1 MTDGAPET
9 EHTSKQSVVANDT
22 HDGNDVMNGR
32 DASQDNAATDAIND
46 VQSENLTEQSP
57 PPTVNNETNDN
68 VDFEEE
74 EPETQESFTQHEMT
88 QTGNDLT
95 QMGLFDDDDGNDCND
110 DDDDDA
116 NSRQPMIDPLTLPWG
131 RLMPVGSNGVA
142 LPAAASAVTQPLGG
156 GEDNPAVAST
166 SAATSSLRPS
176 TREAIEMLPRPPE
189 SRTITRSRSPSLDTS
204 SAAAK
209 TDDNDD
215 GNSQHEDG
223 LTFLGLKNLL
233 SSDRFNEYVLGRSAK
248 ADITAQKLDNPITNT
263 NNLTE
268 QQKQQEEKKRKS
280 HDYIHAMISNR
291 HCRIYCLLNL
301 PNKPN
306 NTISNN
312 SKNNHPPEMEV
323 FVEDTSGN
331 GTLINGTTLLRK
343 NERRKLHTGD
353 VICLLNPKLLY
364 KKIRNGNERKR
375 YMQQYSYVFVNL
387 YEQERHWNYNY
398 SSSQSLC
405 GVGGVGVGSPV
416 SFLSSVGRKSQG
428 NNNTNGNSNSS
439 NGKSTAVNPRA
450 TRCHS
455 TSVGSRDDLTRRK
468 VNGQS
473 SSNAATTVA
482 AATNVKGGGPPAI
495 SRKPSLGSFLNNQS
509 SSSRRRVEDEY
520 DLRDLLGS
528 GTCGEVRRAIHRRT
542 GNERAVKIISITE
555 RGMGGANFFSKE
567 KLSAI
572 QAEAEILRSLDH
584 PYVVKLFD
592 VFVAPGKAIYLVM
605 ELIRGGDLFDRIVE
619 RERYTEVHAR
629 RLFRRI
635 LSAVYYL
642 HEQRGVVHR
651 DLKPENILVVDRR
664 SDVDIKLTDF
674 GLAKNLTAEGLKTF
688 CGTPQYFAPE
698 VLRRRNTVMGNGRY
712 GKEIDCW
719 SIGVILFILLS
730 GSPPFDV
737 SAGFDAVAS
746 AKVVFYEDQWK
757 DISSEARNL
766 VRSLLE
772 KDAKKRMSVKEACEH
787 PWVLVDDGDTHCHPL
802 QDPVVTPNAP
812 DAIKS
817 TELKPPVESNAK
829 KEAISDAQAMPTP
842 PSQHI
847 ESPKKM
853 AAKESPNP
861 ASDKRT
867 QKTFLSKSAPQL
879 SKIEHSR
886 NYDSKHS
893 RNSSMLSLCDEASA
907 TKKIFEQAVDVPE
920 HQCPSSP
927 ISAKLLFAKASN
939 EGSVRKMSKQD
950 VESIKTAGNTLPKPS
965 LSAGSRLLPKK
976 KIQQQLGVD
985 FKKAETSKSKVPKD
999 ASKPAS
1005 QSSSDKENDT
1015 SDKKRKLSSSTVTP
1029 PGEEHTLVFRLN
1041 KKRKTGKHIA
1051 AKEQDDTTNAVKE
1064 PSQKTE
1070 LSEDE
1075 LMSDFS
1081 DDEGGDKLSK
1091 PAKKRKIDA
1100 FLHKKTSGSIQSA
1113 ASIQSLDSKGTKSST
1128 ARISLSPKAPG
1139 ALKIETNNEAKV
1151 GTSRGKREKTSV
1163 SPPKSKK
1170 KKQTFL
1176 FGKPPPNGLE
1186 STMAVESSPVVDD
1199 ADTGAICSE
1208 LNPPIEGEGEESVEL
1223 ERQSSNES
1231 LAGQATNSTKGKQ
1244 KSIKN
1249 WFLPKK

>member
-1 MTDGAPET
+1 MA
-9 EHTSKQSVVANDT
+9 
-22 HDGNDVMNGR
+22 
-32 DASQDNAATDAIND
+32 
-46 VQSENLTEQSP
+46 
-57 PPTVNNETNDN
+57 
-68 VDFEEE
+68 F
-74 EPETQESFTQHEMT
+74 
-88 QTGNDLT
+88 
-95 QMGLFDDDDGNDCND
+95 
-110 DDDDDA
+110 
-116 NSRQPMIDPLTLPWG
+116 
-131 RLMPVGSNGVA
+131 
-142 LPAAASAVTQPLGG
+142 
-156 GEDNPAVAST
+156 
-166 SAATSSLRPS
+166 
-176 TREAIEMLPRPPE
+176 
-189 SRTITRSRSPSLDTS
+189 
-204 SAAAK
+204 
-209 TDDNDD
+209 
-215 GNSQHEDG
+215 G
-223 LTFLGLKNLL
+223 LTKYPRCSNTIQ
-233 SSDRFNEYVLGRSAK
+233 
-248 ADITAQKLDNPITNT
+248 ADITAQKLDNPIPINAD
-263 NNLTE
+263 NLTE
-268 QQKQQEEKKRKS
+268 QQRQQEEKKRKS

-291 HCRIYCLLNL
+291 HCRMYCLLNL
-301 PNKPN
+301 PNQPN

-312 SKNNHPPEMEV
+312 NKNHPPEMEV

-364 KKIRNGNERKR
+364 KKIRNANERKR

-405 GVGGVGVGSPV
+405 GVGGGVGSPV
-416 SFLSSVGRKSQG
+416 RKSQG
-428 NNNTNGNSNSS
+428 NSYNNNNNSS
-439 NGKSTAVNPRA
+439 NGKSAAVNPRA
-450 TRCHS
+450 TRCHTKNMGNS
-455 TSVGSRDDLTRRK
+455 DDLAGRN
-468 VNGQS
+468 VSGQS
-473 SSNAATTVA
+473 SSNAAATA
-482 AATNVKGGGPPAI
+482 SAATNPKGPAI
-495 SRKPSLGSFLNNQS
+495 TRKPSLGSFLNNQS

-520 DLRDLLGS
+520 DLRDLLGT

-542 GNERAVKIISITE
+542 GDERAVKIISITE

-746 AKVVFYEDQWK
+746 AKVMFYEDQWK
-757 DISSEARNL
+757 DISNEARDL
-766 VRSLLE
+766 VRRLLE

-787 PWVLVDDGDTHCHPL
+787 AWVLVEDGDTHCHPL
-802 QDPVVTPNAP
+802 QDPVVAANAP
-812 DAIKS
+812 VIAVNS
-817 TELKPPVESNAK
+817 TELKLPAKSNDK
-829 KEAISDAQAMPTP
+829 MEALSDAQAMPAP
-842 PSQHI
+842 PPQLKQ
-847 ESPKKM
+847 SPKM
-853 AAKESPNP
+853 AAKESPTP
-861 ASDKRT
+861 SAKMPT

-886 NYDSKHS
+886 NYDSKIS
-893 RNSSMLSLCDEASA
+893 RNSSLLPLCDEASA
-907 TKKIFEQAVDVPE
+907 TKKIFQQAMDVPE
-920 HQCPSSP
+920 QQCPSSP
-927 ISAKLLFAKASN
+927 ISAKLLFAKTSN
-939 EGSVRKMSKQD
+939 EGSVRKMSKQNI
-950 VESIKTAGNTLPKPS
+950 ESIKTAGHTLPKPS

-976 KIQQQLGVD
+976 KIQQQLGAN
-985 FKKAETSKSKVPKD
+985 FKKAETSKSKEVPKEVL
-999 ASKPAS
+999 KPAS

-1015 SDKKRKLSSSTVTP
+1015 SEKKRKSSSSTVTP

-1041 KKRKTGKHIA
+1041 KKRKTGKQIA
-1051 AKEQDDTTNAVKE
+1051 AEDQDDTRNSATA
-1064 PSQKTE
+1064 PSQKAE

-1081 DDEGGDKLSK
+1081 DDEGGEQMMCKPTKKL
-1091 PAKKRKIDA
+1091 DA
-1100 FLHKKTSGSIQSA
+1100 FLYKKPSESIQSA
-1113 ASIQSLDSKGTKSST
+1113 ASIQSLDSKGSKSST
-1128 ARISLSPKAPG
+1128 ARISLSPNLDKQAPWP
-1139 ALKIETNNEAKV
+1139 LQSETNNGAKV
-1151 GTSRGKREKTSV
+1151 DASSAKRNKTTV
-1163 SPPKSKK
+1163 PPPKGKK

-1186 STMAVESSPVVDD
+1186 SAMEVESSLVGND
-1199 ADTGAICSE
+1199 AETGAAGSE
-1208 LNPPIEGEGEESVEL
+1208 LNQPVEEGGENIEL

-1244 KSIKN
+1244 KSIKS

>member
-1 MTDGAPET
+1 MDGASEST
-9 EHTSKQSVVANDT
+9 RTAVVAGSDT
-22 HDGNDVMNGR
+22 AGDGIVIGDR
-32 DASQDNAATDAIND
+32 DNKEEELMTSDNP
-46 VQSENLTEQSP
+46 TEEQP
-57 PPTVNNETNDN
+57 PDDNNNNN
-68 VDFEEE
+68 VGFEEE

-88 QTGNDLT
+88 QTGNELT
-95 QMGLFDDDDGNDCND
+95 QMGLFDDDDDGNDCNDD

-142 LPAAASAVTQPLGG
+142 LPDNTVAVSTAAS
-156 GEDNPAVAST
+156 VA
-166 SAATSSLRPS
+166 AATSSLRPS

-189 SRTITRSRSPSLDTS
+189 TRTITRSRSPSMDNGRLS
-204 SAAAK
+204 SSLSNNNH
-209 TDDNDD
+209 DNS
-215 GNSQHEDG
+215 NCQSEEE
-223 LTFLGLKNLL
+223 LTFLGLNNLL
-233 SSDRFNEYVLGRSAK
+233 PSDRFNEYVLGRSAK
-248 ADITAQKLDNPITNT
+248 ADITAQKLDIPATTNT
-263 NNLTE
+263 NQTE

-291 HCRIYCLLNL
+291 HCRMYCLLNL

-306 NTISNN
+306 NSIIQNN
-312 SKNNHPPEMEV
+312 NANNTNGNNTQHPPEMEV

-375 YMQQYSYVFVNL
+375 YMQQYSFVFVNL

-405 GVGGVGVGSPV
+405 GVGGGGGGGVGSPLSFV
-416 SFLSSVGRKSQG
+416 SSSGRKGQ
-428 NNNTNGNSNSS
+428 NNSNSNS
-439 NGKSTAVNPRA
+439 NGKSAAVNPRA

-473 SSNAATTVA
+473 SSNAAAGAAA
-482 AATNVKGGGPPAI
+482 AATTAKGGTAAI
-495 SRKPSLGSFLNNQS
+495 TRKPSLGSFLNNQS
-509 SSSRRRVEDEY
+509 SSSRRRRVEDEY
-520 DLRDLLGS
+520 DLRDLLGT

-542 GNERAVKIISITE
+542 GDERAVKIISITE
-555 RGMGGANFFSKE
+555 RGMAGANFFSKE

-635 LSAVYYL
+635 LSAVHYL

-674 GLAKNLTAEGLKTF
+674 GLAKNLEDGLKTF

-746 AKVVFYEDQWK
+746 AKVIFYEDQWK

-766 VRSLLE
+766 VRRLLE
-772 KDAKKRMSVKEACEH
+772 KDAKKRMSVKDACEH
-787 PWVLVDDGDTHCHPL
+787 PWILVDDGDTHCHPL
-802 QDPVVTPNAP
+802 QDPVVTANTSVAVKP
-812 DAIKS
+812 
-817 TELKPPVESNAK
+817 TEPKPPLESNEK
-829 KEAISDAQAMPTP
+829 KEAISDTQAMPAP
-842 PSQHI
+842 PPQLK
-847 ESPKKM
+847 ESPKV
-853 AAKESPNP
+853 AAKESPKP
-861 ASDKRT
+861 ASKKRT
-867 QKTFLSKSAPQL
+867 RETFTFLSKSAPQL
-879 SKIEHSR
+879 SKIEHNKNS
-886 NYDSKHS
+886 NSKKA
-893 RNSSMLSLCDEASA
+893 RNSSLLPLCDEGSA
-907 TKKIFEQAVDVPE
+907 TKKIFQQAVDVPE
-920 HQCPSSP
+920 QQLPSSP
-927 ISAKLLFAKASN
+927 ISAKLLFAKPSN
-939 EGSVRKMSKQD
+939 EGSVRKISKQN

-976 KIQQQLGVD
+976 KIQQQLGVN
-985 FKKAETSKSKVPKD
+985 FKKAD
-999 ASKPAS
+999 ASKPKALKETLKPAA
-1005 QSSSDKENDT
+1005 QSSSDKENGT
-1015 SDKKRKLSSSTVTP
+1015 SEKEKLSSSTVTP
-1029 PGEEHTLVFRLN
+1029 PGVEHTLVFRLN

-1051 AKEQDDTTNAVKE
+1051 ADDQDDTAGNAITAPAPKA
-1064 PSQKTE
+1064 E

-1081 DDEGGDKLSK
+1081 DDEGGVKLSK
-1091 PAKKRKIDA
+1091 SPAKKRKIDE
-1100 FLHKKTSGSIQSA
+1100 FLYKRPSESIQSTT
-1113 ASIQSLDSKGTKSST
+1113 SIQSLDSKGTKSST
-1128 ARISLSPKAPG
+1128 NRVSMSPNLEKQAPEPLKCKTNDEVKQG
-1139 ALKIETNNEAKV
+1139 ASSAK
-1151 GTSRGKREKTSV
+1151 GDKTAVQPS
-1163 SPPKSKK
+1163 KSKK

-1176 FGKPPPNGLE
+1176 FGKPPPDGLE
-1186 STMAVESSPVVDD
+1186 SLIDVESSPVVDD
-1199 ADTGAICSE
+1199 VDTGAAGVE
-1208 LNPPIEGEGEESVEL
+1208 VDPPAEEGGKESVEL
-1223 ERQSSNES
+1223 ERQSSSGS
-1231 LAGQATNSTKGKQ
+1231 LTGQATSSTKGKQ

-1249 WFLPKK
+1249 WFQPKK

>member
-1 MTDGAPET
+1 
-9 EHTSKQSVVANDT
+9 
-22 HDGNDVMNGR
+22 
-32 DASQDNAATDAIND
+32 
-46 VQSENLTEQSP
+46 
-57 PPTVNNETNDN
+57 
-68 VDFEEE
+68 
-74 EPETQESFTQHEMT
+74 
-88 QTGNDLT
+88 
-95 QMGLFDDDDGNDCND
+95 
-110 DDDDDA
+110 
-116 NSRQPMIDPLTLPWG
+116 
-131 RLMPVGSNGVA
+131 
-142 LPAAASAVTQPLGG
+142 
-156 GEDNPAVAST
+156 
-166 SAATSSLRPS
+166 
-176 TREAIEMLPRPPE
+176 
-189 SRTITRSRSPSLDTS
+189 
-204 SAAAK
+204 
-209 TDDNDD
+209 
-215 GNSQHEDG
+215 
-223 LTFLGLKNLL
+223 
-233 SSDRFNEYVLGRSAK
+233 
-248 ADITAQKLDNPITNT
+248 
-263 NNLTE
+263 
-268 QQKQQEEKKRKS
+268 
-280 HDYIHAMISNR
+280 
-291 HCRIYCLLNL
+291 
-301 PNKPN
+301 
-306 NTISNN
+306 
-312 SKNNHPPEMEV
+312 MEV

-405 GVGGVGVGSPV
+405 GVGGGGSGGGGGVGSPV
-416 SFLSSVGRKSQG
+416 SFSPSSSSCRKSGQ
-428 NNNTNGNSNSS
+428 NVSNS
-439 NGKSTAVNPRA
+439 NGKSAAVNPRA

-455 TSVGSRDDLTRRK
+455 SSVGSRDDLVRRK
-468 VNGQS
+468 VSGNHS
-473 SSNAATTVA
+473 SSNAAVTSAKDTT
-482 AATNVKGGGPPAI
+482 ATTTTTALT
-495 SRKPSLGSFLNNQS
+495 RKPSLGAFLNNQS

-520 DLRDLLGS
+520 DLRDLLGT

-542 GNERAVKIISITE
+542 GDERAVKIISITE

-635 LSAVYYL
+635 LSAVHYL
-642 HEQRGVVHR
+642 HEEHGVVHR

-746 AKVVFYEDQWK
+746 AKVIFYEDQWK
-757 DISSEARNL
+757 HISQEARDL
-766 VRSLLE
+766 VRRLLE
-772 KDAKKRMSVKEACEH
+772 KDAKKRMSVKDACEH

-802 QDPVVTPNAP
+802 QDPVVTPNASVAKP
-812 DAIKS
+812 
-817 TELKPPVESNAK
+817 TEPNPPVESNEK
-829 KEAISDAQAMPTP
+829 KEDVSDAQAMPAP
-842 PSQHI
+842 PPHLKS
-847 ESPKKM
+847 SPKM
-853 AAKESPNP
+853 AAKESPKP
-861 ASDKRT
+861 ATKKRT
-867 QKTFLSKSAPQL
+867 RETFLSKSAPQL
-879 SKIEHSR
+879 SKIEHNKNFTS
-886 NYDSKHS
+886 NHV
-893 RNSSMLSLCDEASA
+893 RNSSLLPLCDQGSA
-907 TKKIFEQAVDVPE
+907 AKKILQQAMDVPE
-920 HQCPSSP
+920 QQSPSSP
-927 ISAKLLFAKASN
+927 ISKKLLFTNPSN

-976 KIQQQLGVD
+976 KIQQQLGVN
-985 FKKAETSKSKVPKD
+985 FKKAETTKPEVSKPKVSEPET
-999 ASKPAS
+999 SKPAA
-1005 QSSSDKENDT
+1005 QSSSDKENGK
-1015 SDKKRKLSSSTVTP
+1015 SEKRKLSSSTVTP
-1029 PGEEHTLVFRLN
+1029 PGQEQTLVFRLN
-1041 KKRKTGKHIA
+1041 KKRKT
-1051 AKEQDDTTNAVKE
+1051 DDKGDAGNAVAA
-1064 PSQKTE
+1064 PAQKTE

-1081 DDEGGDKLSK
+1081 DDEGCVNASK
-1091 PAKKRKIDA
+1091 SPAKKRKIDL
-1100 FLHKKTSGSIQSA
+1100 FLHKRKSESIQSA
-1113 ASIQSLDSKGTKSST
+1113 ASNQSLESKGTKSST
-1128 ARISLSPKAPG
+1128 ARISMSPNLGKQVP
-1139 ALKIETNNEAKV
+1139 ETLQCEVKDGVNKQSASSAK
-1151 GTSRGKREKTSV
+1151 GDKKTV
-1163 SPPKSKK
+1163 QPPKSKK

-1186 STMAVESSPVVDD
+1186 STKEVDSSPGVD
-1199 ADTGAICSE
+1199 AMDTSVGGE
-1208 LNPPIEGEGEESVEL
+1208 LDPQVEEGEKESVEM
-1223 ERQSSNES
+1223 ERQSSSES
-1231 LAGQATNSTKGKQ
+1231 LTGQTTSSTKGKQ

-1249 WFLPKK
+1249 WFQPKK

>member
-1 MTDGAPET
+1 M
-9 EHTSKQSVVANDT
+9 
-22 HDGNDVMNGR
+22 
-32 DASQDNAATDAIND
+32 
-46 VQSENLTEQSP
+46 
-57 PPTVNNETNDN
+57 
-68 VDFEEE
+68 
-74 EPETQESFTQHEMT
+74 
-88 QTGNDLT
+88 
-95 QMGLFDDDDGNDCND
+95 
-110 DDDDDA
+110 
-116 NSRQPMIDPLTLPWG
+116 
-131 RLMPVGSNGVA
+131 
-142 LPAAASAVTQPLGG
+142 
-156 GEDNPAVAST
+156 
-166 SAATSSLRPS
+166 
-176 TREAIEMLPRPPE
+176 
-189 SRTITRSRSPSLDTS
+189 
-204 SAAAK
+204 
-209 TDDNDD
+209 
-215 GNSQHEDG
+215 
-223 LTFLGLKNLL
+223 
-233 SSDRFNEYVLGRSAK
+233 
-248 ADITAQKLDNPITNT
+248 
-263 NNLTE
+263 
-268 QQKQQEEKKRKS
+268 
-280 HDYIHAMISNR
+280 
-291 HCRIYCLLNL
+291 
-301 PNKPN
+301 
-306 NTISNN
+306 
-312 SKNNHPPEMEV
+312 
-323 FVEDTSGN
+323 
-331 GTLINGTTLLRK
+331 
-343 NERRKLHTGD
+343 
-353 VICLLNPKLLY
+353 
-364 KKIRNGNERKR
+364 
-375 YMQQYSYVFVNL
+375 FVNL

-405 GVGGVGVGSPV
+405 GVGGGGGVGSPV
-416 SFLSSVGRKSQG
+416 SFLSSRKSQ
-428 NNNTNGNSNSS
+428 GNSNSS
-439 NGKSTAVNPRA
+439 NGKSAAVNPRA
-450 TRCHS
+450 TRCHTKNMGNS
-455 TSVGSRDDLTRRK
+455 DDLTRRK

-473 SSNAATTVA
+473 SSNATATTATA
-482 AATNVKGGGPPAI
+482 ANAKGPAI
-495 SRKPSLGSFLNNQS
+495 TRKPSLGSFLNNQS

-520 DLRDLLGS
+520 DLRDLLGT

-542 GNERAVKIISITE
+542 GDERAVKIISITE
-555 RGMGGANFFSKE
+555 RGMGGANFYSKE

-635 LSAVYYL
+635 LSAVHYL

-757 DISSEARNL
+757 DISSDARDL
-766 VRSLLE
+766 VRRLLE

-787 PWVLVDDGDTHCHPL
+787 AWVLVDDGDTHCHPL
-802 QDPVVTPNAP
+802 QDPVVTPYASVAVN
-812 DAIKS
+812 S
-817 TELKPPVESNAK
+817 TELKPPVESNEK
-829 KEAISDAQAMPTP
+829 KEAILDAQAMPAP
-842 PSQHI
+842 PPQLK
-847 ESPKKM
+847 ESPKK
-853 AAKESPNP
+853 AAKESPKP
-861 ASDKRT
+861 ASKNRA

-879 SKIEHSR
+879 SKIEHNR

-893 RNSSMLSLCDEASA
+893 RNSSLLPLCDEASA
-907 TKKIFEQAVDVPE
+907 TKKIFQQAMDVPE
-920 HQCPSSP
+920 QQCPSSP
-927 ISAKLLFAKASN
+927 ISAKLLFAKGPN
-939 EGSVRKMSKQD
+939 EGSVRKMSKQN

-976 KIQQQLGVD
+976 KIQQQLGAN
-985 FKKAETSKSKVPKD
+985 FKKAETSKPK
-999 ASKPAS
+999 APKETLKPAL

-1015 SDKKRKLSSSTVTP
+1015 SEKKRKLSSSTVTP

-1041 KKRKTGKHIA
+1041 KKRKTGKHFA
-1051 AKEQDDTTNAVKE
+1051 AENQDDTKNAVTE
-1064 PSQKTE
+1064 PPQKAE

-1081 DDEGGDKLSK
+1081 DDEGGEKVSK

-1100 FLHKKTSGSIQSA
+1100 YLKKRPSESIQSA

-1128 ARISLSPKAPG
+1128 VRISLSPNLDKRAPG
-1139 ALKIETNNEAKV
+1139 PLKIESNIEMKV
-1151 GTSRGKREKTSV
+1151 GASSAKSNKTIV
-1163 SPPKSKK
+1163 QPPKSKQ

-1176 FGKPPPNGLE
+1176 FGKPPPNGLD
-1186 STMAVESSPVVDD
+1186 SAIDVESSSVVDD
-1199 ADTGAICSE
+1199 ADTGAMVSE
-1208 LNPPIEGEGEESVEL
+1208 LNQPIEEGGEERVEL